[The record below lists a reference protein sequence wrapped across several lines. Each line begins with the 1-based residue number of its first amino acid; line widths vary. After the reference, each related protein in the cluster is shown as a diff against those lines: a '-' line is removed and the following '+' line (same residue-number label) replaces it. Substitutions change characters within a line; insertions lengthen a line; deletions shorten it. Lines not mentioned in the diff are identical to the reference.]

1 MNVTLREKKLKNGMR
16 SLYLDFYPPIVIDG
30 KSTRRDFLKLYVYD
44 KPKDEI
50 EREHNKETRI
60 QAKAEAAKRQLE
72 LQAGNYGFARRKH
85 LQKDFLNF
93 VRDYLETK
101 KANAQS
107 TYDFYKA
114 VLIQLETFSG
124 GSVKFA
130 DLNEKFCADFKN
142 YLEHKANLSKNS
154 ASGYFDIFKTIVR
167 DASENNL
174 ISSNPA
180 RKVKGIKKQD
190 TKRGFLTFDELLTLS
205 KTECDSTDLKRGA
218 LFSALTGL
226 RFSDIQKLI
235 WSEVR
240 QDGEN
245 VFIEFRQK
253 KTGGLETL
261 PLSLDAVEILGG
273 RLGDDERV
281 FPNLS
286 KWQLKKLSKWLE
298 SAGITRKITFH
309 CFRHTFATL
318 QMTFKTDVYT
328 VSKLLG
334 HKNLKTTQIYAK
346 IIDEQKRD
354 AVNKI
359 SLK

>member
-1 MNVTLREKKLKNGMR
+1 MR
-16 SLYLDFYPPIVIDG
+16 SLYLDFYPPVVIDG
-30 KSTRRDFLKLYVYD
+30 KETRRDFLRLYVYD

-50 EREHNKETRI
+50 EREHNKDTRI

-72 LQAGNYGFARRKH
+72 IQSGNYGFHRRKH

-93 VRDYLETK
+93 VRDYVETK
-101 KANAQS
+101 RSNAQS

-114 VLIQLETFSG
+114 VLLHLETFSG

-130 DLNEKFCADFKN
+130 DFNEKFCIDFKN
-142 YLEHKANLSKNS
+142 YLEHKANLAKNS
-154 ASGYFDIFKTIVR
+154 ASVYFDIFKTISK
-167 DASENNL
+167 DAAENNL

-190 TKRGFLTFDELLTLS
+190 SKRGFLTFDELITLS
-205 KTECDSTDLKRGA
+205 KTECESIDLKRGA

-226 RFSDIQKLI
+226 RFSDIAKLI

-245 VFIEFRQK
+245 YFIEFRQQ
-253 KTGGLETL
+253 KTSGFEIL
-261 PLSLDAVEILGG
+261 PLSPDAVELLGG
-273 RLGDDERV
+273 RLGDDERI
-281 FPNLS
+281 FPNLT
-286 KWQLKKLSKWLE
+286 KWQLTKLSKWLK
-298 SAGITRKITFH
+298 SAGITRNITFH

-318 QMTFKTDVYT
+318 QMTFKTDLYT

-346 IIDEQKRD
+346 IVDEQKRD

-359 SLK
+359 SLKG